1 MKDKELTMS
10 ITLTVSGGEQWAE
23 RLASGLDGIS
33 VLLHE
38 TTLMSAKGDGNDYS
52 FEYKIGLSEGKQY
65 DCPACGSHLIFESD
79 VADLKNTFGLS
90 EPDFDLM
97 LKRETR

>member
-1 MKDKELTMS
+1 MS
-10 ITLTVSGGEQWAE
+10 ITLTVSGGEGWAE

-38 TTLMSAKGDGNDYS
+38 TTLTSAAGDGNDYS
-52 FEYKIGLSEGKQY
+52 FEYKIST
-65 DCPACGSHLIFESD
+65 ES
-79 VADLKNTFGLS
+79 AKPDLKNTFGLS

-97 LKRETR
+97 LRGETR